1 MSIFTA
7 PRMVSAKPPEDAAQA
22 AAWWLS
28 LRHSPRWS
36 PARQAAL
43 EAWLGQSQTHRVA
56 FDRAQEALGL
66 AASLAADPE
75 LLAVRE
81 RALSMPPERSVPRFA
96 IAACLVGALML
107 GVAVAATTW
116 LPGWGRME
124 RHENAHGARST
135 LRLADGSRVDLNGDS
150 AIDVR
155 ITGRR
160 RTVRLLKGEAWFDV
174 ASDKRPFKVEVA
186 GRTITDIGTSF
197 DVRLVDRAV
206 RVAVSEGRVAVAS
219 ARKTPTEIGAG
230 ELLVA
235 HPNGEVQVRRLDV
248 ATLGDW
254 RYGRVQFSGAPLAEA
269 VAEMNRYSPNPI
281 RVGDPS
287 LNGLKVSGVFFTDGA
302 SGFLNALTSLY
313 GVQVRSMEGG
323 EQVIV
328 AGEDASTKKM

>member
-1 MSIFTA
+1 MSRLVTLWKA
-7 PRMVSAKPPEDAAQA
+7 SAGPPEDAVEA

-28 LRHSPRWS
+28 LKRSPRWS

-43 EAWLGQSQTHRVA
+43 EAWLGQSEAHRVA
-56 FDRAQEALGL
+56 FDRAQQVLDSAALL
-66 AASLAADPE
+66 AGDPE

-96 IAACLVGALML
+96 IAACLVGALTL
-107 GVAVAATTW
+107 GGAVAATTW
-116 LPGWGRME
+116 LPGLGRME

-174 ASDKRPFKVEVA
+174 ASDRRPFKVEVA

-197 DVRLVDRAV
+197 DVRLIDRAV
-206 RVAVSEGRVAVAS
+206 HVAVSEGRVAVAS
-219 ARKTPTEIGAG
+219 VRKTPTEIGAG

-235 HPNGEVQVRRLDV
+235 HPNGEVQVRRLNV
-248 ATLGDW
+248 SALGDW

-269 VAEMNRYSPNPI
+269 VAEMNRYSPSPI

-287 LNGLKVSGVFFTDGA
+287 LNSLKVSGVFFTDGA
-302 SGFLNALTSLY
+302 SGFLSALTTLY
-313 GVQVRSMEGG
+313 GVQVRSLESG

-328 AGEDASTKKM
+328 SGPDASAKKM